1 MMAIGRIN
9 KGVLDGNSSIAPVVV
24 RGKVGVNGG
33 VVGHESRRN
42 AIRVQAGTNGNGR
55 CGGEVSWGGWGRL
68 GDEKVDSGS
77 HRHGGSR

>member
-1 MMAIGRIN
+1 MAIGLIT

-42 AIRVQAGTNGNGR
+42 AIRVKTGTNGNG
-55 CGGEVSWGGWGRL
+55 G
-68 GDEKVDSGS
+68 
-77 HRHGGSR
+77 